1 MASPSN
7 NRDKEI
13 LNWAVPGFKSG
24 RIDEALVL
32 MVLLAKA
39 KDGSTFA
46 DLGLTPEIC
55 KSLVLID
62 SALENAVRDCFEKES
77 LDPLWDYS

>member
-13 LNWAVPGFKSG
+13 IDWAVPDFKSG
-24 RIDEALVL
+24 RIDDALIL

-39 KDGSTFA
+39 NDGSTFA

-55 KSLVLID
+55 KSLIWID
-62 SALENAVRDCFEKES
+62 SAVGNVVRDCFEKAS
-77 LDPLWDYS
+77 LDPLRDYS

>member
-1 MASPSN
+1 
-7 NRDKEI
+7 
-13 LNWAVPGFKSG
+13 
-24 RIDEALVL
+24 

-39 KDGSTFA
+39 NDGSTFA